1 MHEILVL
8 LVPAFLIFLLLKIIT
23 KPMKLI
29 FKLLINTA
37 CGFVCLF
44 LLNALAGITGYVFT
58 VNFVTAA
65 IVGVLGMPGILLLIL
80 SSFLL

>member
-8 LVPAFLIFLLLKIIT
+8 LVPALLIFLLLKIIT
-23 KPMKLI
+23 KP
-29 FKLLINTA
+29 

-58 VNFVTAA
+58 VNFITAA
-65 IVGVLGMPGILLLIL
+65 IVGVLGMPGIVLLIL
-80 SSFLL
+80 ASFLL